1 MNKWGDTFRL
11 NIAMSFLMAQC
22 HSGKNLEEKNP
33 EGNYDSGVL
42 GQEMSEG
49 MELG

>member
-1 MNKWGDTFRL
+1 
-11 NIAMSFLMAQC
+11 MSFLMAQC

-49 MELG
+49 MELGQIETTLGTLW